1 MDCKYAYTEAAYEYI
16 LCKLETPPI
25 HGDKKSYFHS
35 LCSSQEFCPAKNC
48 HKLSAE
54 WKECK
59 EHKEAARTPTTEATA
74 TKAKSK
80 ATKK

>member
-1 MDCKYAYTEAAYEYI
+1 MDCKYAYTESAYEYI

-25 HGDKKSYFHS
+25 HGDKKSYFHA
-35 LCSSQEFCPAKNC
+35 LCSAQEFCPVKNC

-59 EHKEAARTPTTEATA
+59 ERKESAQTPAVTA
-74 TKAKSK
+74 KTKSK
-80 ATKK
+80 TAKK